1 VSVWL
6 ASPLNIRCRKQ
17 GFVVL
22 TRKSL
27 QNLMKTTATRGA
39 QKMGWLT
46 NLLKNA
52 LAQAATE
59 VLMPQLETRMRV
71 IVREEMRQQFE
82 EVWLPRLRAM
92 WIEDFRAEMQRQFEA
107 EGFAPDGK
115 LANWVE
121 VCFDSAK
128 LLERNCLRF

>member
-59 VLMPQLETRMRV
+59 VLMPQLETHMRV

-92 WIEDFRAEMQRQFEA
+92 WIEDFRAEMQRQFE
-107 EGFAPDGK
+107 EVWLPK
-115 LANWVE
+115 LRAGE
-121 VCFDSAK
+121 LGGSMF
-128 LLERNCLRF
+128 